1 MEYRGACFL
10 KTEAGSAFCRKKT
23 KENYISYAAFQ
34 LLCLSLPCYVV
45 EQRLSSRCSSHTS
58 RLNNQPTLNIKAMT
72 QSITT
77 PEKNGKLEVLRTGT
91 LWKQLYFYQKSDA
104 LYQMTFVFC
113 TRFLPP
119 HGDRTVDQMVQAAR
133 SGKQNIVEG
142 SEDGKTSTEME
153 LRLLNVARSSLQELR
168 QDYEDYL
175 NTRDLTLWTSSHPRY
190 SPLLEFCRKHNSYSD
205 YKPFVNR
212 WTDEEFCNTAITIC
226 HIVDRMMCSYLN
238 RLQKEFVEHGG
249 IKERMYASRTGYRQ
263 QQDQLMQSLKAENT
277 ELKKDIA
284 SLKAEIAALKSKE
297 RQKF

>member
-1 MEYRGACFL
+1 
-10 KTEAGSAFCRKKT
+10 
-23 KENYISYAAFQ
+23 
-34 LLCLSLPCYVV
+34 
-45 EQRLSSRCSSHTS
+45 
-58 RLNNQPTLNIKAMT
+58 MT
-72 QSITT
+72 QSIPT

-91 LWKQLYFYQKSDA
+91 LWRQLYFFQKSDA

-113 TRFLPP
+113 NRFLPP

-175 NTRDLTLWTSSHPRY
+175 NTRNLTLWTSSHPRY
-190 SPLLEFCRKHNSYSD
+190 SPLLEFCRRHNSYSD

-212 WTDEEFCNTAITIC
+212 WTDEEFCNTAITLC

-277 ELKKDIA
+277 ALKREIA

-297 RQKF
+297 R

>member
-1 MEYRGACFL
+1 
-10 KTEAGSAFCRKKT
+10 
-23 KENYISYAAFQ
+23 
-34 LLCLSLPCYVV
+34 
-45 EQRLSSRCSSHTS
+45 
-58 RLNNQPTLNIKAMT
+58 MT
-72 QSITT
+72 QSIPT

-91 LWKQLYFYQKSDA
+91 LWRQLYFFQKSDA

-113 TRFLPP
+113 NRFLPP

-175 NTRDLTLWTSSHPRY
+175 NTRNLTLWTSSHPRY
-190 SPLLEFCRKHNSYSD
+190 SPLLEFCRGHNSYSD

-212 WTDEEFCNTAITIC
+212 WTDEEFCNTAITLC

-277 ELKKDIA
+277 ALKREIA
-284 SLKAEIAALKSKE
+284 SLKAEIAALKNKE
-297 RQKF
+297 R

>member
-1 MEYRGACFL
+1 
-10 KTEAGSAFCRKKT
+10 
-23 KENYISYAAFQ
+23 
-34 LLCLSLPCYVV
+34 
-45 EQRLSSRCSSHTS
+45 
-58 RLNNQPTLNIKAMT
+58 MT
-72 QSITT
+72 QSIPT

-91 LWKQLYFYQKSDA
+91 LWRQLYFFQKSDA

-113 TRFLPP
+113 NRFLPP

-175 NTRDLTLWTSSHPRY
+175 NTRNLTLWTSSHPRY
-190 SPLLEFCRKHNSYSD
+190 SPLLEFCRRHNSYSD

-212 WTDEEFCNTAITIC
+212 WTDEEFCNTAITLC

-263 QQDQLMQSLKAENT
+263 QQDQLMQSLKTENT
-277 ELKKDIA
+277 ALKREIA
-284 SLKAEIAALKSKE
+284 SLKAEIAALKNKE
-297 RQKF
+297 R